1 MEPEKD
7 AMKPR
12 KRSLSG
18 PALCALL
25 LLACIGFAIFKL
37 YDFNA
42 GKAGH
47 SREEADRQNALNAEL
62 RNEKLRL
69 ENLGDKNPCDVKLEL
84 SGQAPP
90 VADAGQAASLPAET
104 RKSEEATP
112 TAQAQKGETADQSAG
127 AKAGIE
133 TREKMVEVL
142 EDATVFVLGH
152 SDTVMS
158 MGSGFFFAPE
168 LILTNRH
175 VVEKT
180 PRDLIV
186 INRKL
191 QRVVPARIVAVSQA
205 RQRDYA
211 VLQVSLP
218 QGMQITPLRFGL
230 KARRTEHVSAWG
242 YPHAISKSDPKYQ
255 ALITGMAEAAPEL
268 SYADGVISTVLDRTP
283 PIIVHT
289 APLSPGNSG
298 GPLANEKGLV
308 VGINSMISLDED
320 SYRQTSIALPASDIL
335 LFLKENSINVSP
347 GE

>member
-1 MEPEKD
+1 MKPEKD
-7 AMKPR
+7 MMKPR
-12 KRSLSG
+12 KGSLSG
-18 PALCALL
+18 PALCAVL
-25 LLACIGFAIFKL
+25 LLACIGFTVFKL
-37 YDFNA
+37 YDLNS
-42 GKAGH
+42 GKAAQN
-47 SREEADRQNALNAEL
+47 REEADRQSTLNAEL
-62 RNEKLRL
+62 RGEKQRL
-69 ENLGDKNPCDVKLEL
+69 ESLGDKEPCDVKVEL
-84 SGQAPP
+84 FGQGVMLPAS
-90 VADAGQAASLPAET
+90 DAGKGKDASSP
-104 RKSEEATP
+104 P
-112 TAQAQKGETADQSAG
+112 GEKTADQPAQTGAG
-127 AKAGIE
+127 
-133 TREKMVEVL
+133 TQEKVVELL

-152 SDTVMS
+152 SDTTMS
-158 MGSGFFFAPE
+158 MGSGFFFAPD

-175 VVEKT
+175 VVEQT
-180 PRDLIV
+180 SQDIIV

-191 QRVVPARIVAVSQA
+191 QRVVPARVVAVSPV

-211 VLQVSLP
+211 VLQVRLP
-218 QGMQITPLRFGL
+218 QGTQITPLRFGL
-230 KARRTEHVSAWG
+230 KARRTERVSAWG

-308 VGINSMISLDED
+308 IGINSMISLDED
-320 SYRQTSIALPASDIL
+320 SYRQTSIALPATDIL